1 MVCFASDLLY
11 HHVCIPDVLGPPVPG
26 DPAPPPLGV
35 EGRQAVH
42 AARGG
47 VHATLLCEG
56 TLKGLPSLYMYCFS
70 QISKPGWVHL
80 QIRIYQYKNWIR
92 IK

>member
-1 MVCFASDLLY
+1 MICFASDLLY

-47 VHATLLCEG
+47 VHAALLCEG
-56 TLKGLPSLYMYCFS
+56 TLKGLPSLY
-70 QISKPGWVHL
+70 IKPLHKLYLPNFESSVGSFAD
-80 QIRIYQYKNWIR
+80 
-92 IK
+92 